1 MFVFVLKEMSSL
13 AERLRNRAERK
24 PLYNDNESDEDLDL
38 VHGGFRSAET
48 KPERITRAD
57 AVCCVSYHPS
67 YIALKFVHIKYVV
80 NHF

>member
-1 MFVFVLKEMSSL
+1 MLAYFFFLFNHETNKKLMFVFVLKEMSSL

-38 VHGGFRSAET
+38 LHGGVRSAET

-57 AVCCVSYHPS
+57 AV
-67 YIALKFVHIKYVV
+67 
-80 NHF
+80 